1 MYDCDDSGEIDPF
14 EMEQIFT
21 KLCTIAECSEKDQ
34 SRKSRRA
41 AQQARI
47 KAKKEKEKQDA
58 LEIKRFLQ
66 KQENEKN
73 KVKVF
78 SQNFKR
84 VVKERDMPKS
94 QAKLTKK
101 KNVNPKEKEKEESE
115 EIKAKISN
123 ISTIAEELSNP
134 SRDCRKFDP
143 NKRALEIFAALD
155 SDSNG
160 FISETE
166 FIKGCTSDE
175 IFVKLLMEFSGDFIW
190 GYADD

>member
-1 MYDCDDSGEIDPF
+1 
-14 EMEQIFT
+14 MEQIFT

-66 KQENEKN
+66 KQGNEKN

-84 VVKERDMPKS
+84 VVKDKDMPKS
-94 QAKLTKK
+94 ETKLIKK
-101 KNVNPKEKEKEESE
+101 KNPKEKEKEESE
-115 EIKAKISN
+115 DLKEKISN